1 MHGTGRTDRVVH
13 PGGVVILTSHR
24 IIWHARAEGRAF
36 QANLS
41 MVAQARKSRNPF
53 KPSTCVNGLCGID

>member
-1 MHGTGRTDRVVH
+1 MVH

-36 QANLS
+36 QAKLS

-53 KPSTCVNGLCGID
+53 KPSKCVNGLCGID